1 MYATIPL
8 ENIAT
13 AIALMTIRALSF
25 HIIDTTNQPPTPRNC
40 NIIFQGYRLFVVAII
55 PKIRMIDDTHFNH
68 HERE

>member
-8 ENIAT
+8 ANIAT

-25 HIIDTTNQPPTPRNC
+25 QIIATTNQPPTPRNW

-55 PKIRMIDDTHFNH
+55 PKIRMIDDTHFH
-68 HERE
+68 VP